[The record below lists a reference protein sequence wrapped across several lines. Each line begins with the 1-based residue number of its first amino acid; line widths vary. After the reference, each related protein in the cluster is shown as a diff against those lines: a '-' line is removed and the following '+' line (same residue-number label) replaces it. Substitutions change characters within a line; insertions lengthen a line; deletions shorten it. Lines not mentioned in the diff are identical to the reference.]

1 MHKYGYEVIDNGKHI
16 VVTKAG
22 QVLIAINKDLL
33 KHDKLERWRLLRL
46 VKEIS
51 YDSHQIS

>member
-1 MHKYGYEVIDNGKHI
+1 MHKYGYEVVDNGKHI

-22 QVLIAINKDLL
+22 QALIAINKDLL